1 MTINQRYKQLTKNKS
16 AELNIAVSAY
26 IPKPKDTDYA
36 KGYITRYFTQ
46 KTNDLNSPIFEV
58 SQAEYTRLRSSI
70 VYVTTQLRWRLTGP
84 KESTYDSNGKLIDK
98 GIMESNRISIKLA
111 SVVIKNLNLY
121 LPNTF
126 QFMKKL

>member
-1 MTINQRYKQLTKNKS
+1 MNINQRYKQLTKNKS

-26 IPKPKDTDYA
+26 IPKPKDTDYT

-46 KTNDLNSPIFEV
+46 KANDLNSPIYEV
-58 SQAEYTRLRSSI
+58 SQAEYTRLSSSI

-98 GIMESNRISIKLA
+98 GIMESNRISTKLA

-126 QFMKKL
+126 QFRR

>member
-1 MTINQRYKQLTKNKS
+1 MNINQRYKQLTKNKS
-16 AELNIAVSAY
+16 ADLNIAVSAY
-26 IPKPKDTDYA
+26 IPEPKDTDYT

-46 KTNDLNSPIFEV
+46 KANDLNSPIYEV
-58 SQAEYTRLRSSI
+58 SQAEYTRLSSSI
-70 VYVTTQLRWRLTGP
+70 VYVTTQLRWRITGP

-98 GIMESNRISIKLA
+98 GIMESNRISTKLA

-126 QFMKKL
+126 QFRR